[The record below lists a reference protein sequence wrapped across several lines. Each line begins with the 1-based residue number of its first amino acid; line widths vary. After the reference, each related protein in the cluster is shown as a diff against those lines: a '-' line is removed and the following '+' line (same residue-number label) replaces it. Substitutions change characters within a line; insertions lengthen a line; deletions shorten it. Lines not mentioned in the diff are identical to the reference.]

1 MITTAPSN
9 TFRTG
14 HGAEDARLS
23 TAKDT
28 LSCALKA
35 LTVRDYALADLLAK
49 QAQWEAE
56 MAEQHAQSAGTRQ
69 AAHEAQAAAH
79 ALHLQIDRIDVLLF
93 DHKPAH

>member
-1 MITTAPSN
+1 MINTALSN
-9 TFRTG
+9 TLCASPG
-14 HGAEDARLS
+14 VEDTRLNA
-23 TAKDT
+23 AKDT

-35 LTVRDYALADLLAK
+35 LIVRDYALADLLAK
-49 QAQWEAE
+49 QARWEAE

-69 AAHEAQAAAH
+69 AAHDAQAAAQ